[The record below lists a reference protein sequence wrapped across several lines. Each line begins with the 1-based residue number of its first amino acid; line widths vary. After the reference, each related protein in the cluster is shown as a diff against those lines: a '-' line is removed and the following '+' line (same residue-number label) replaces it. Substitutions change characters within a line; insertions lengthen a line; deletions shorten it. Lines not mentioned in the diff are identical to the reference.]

1 MDAERESVKFF
12 QLLFIMDHVGEEF
25 DGVISG
31 IIEKGVFVELDE
43 NHVEGFIPFV
53 EMAQPFYLSDNRLKA
68 LGRSTGLVLSM
79 GDKIKIKIQAAD
91 MTLKRVQMSFISKT

>member
-1 MDAERESVKFF
+1 
-12 QLLFIMDHVGEEF
+12 MDHVGEEF